1 MVTNREEHLMRT
13 FPLED
18 GTTYIQNLDKHMSK
32 NNIEDMFAEL
42 VRLEYEIT
50 IANLNGHRASDNDQ
64 YAKDRERVNELRKLL
79 NK

>member
-1 MVTNREEHLMRT
+1 
-13 FPLED
+13 
-18 GTTYIQNLDKHMSK
+18 MSK